1 MKKGKRKPSAK
12 KIRPE
17 KHSSLPL
24 LRPLSSASTSCKLF
38 RDCRIELD
46 RFLEVLID
54 KDYRRLII
62 EGDAPESVLKEAWAT
77 IYLQYCELQ
86 QDGTYNELFDKTKK
100 IQEINGR
107 ITLLDGIVQHLQLC
121 YDALLVKMVNE
132 MGIGLEL
139 ESSEDPMKKLKMV
152 QGRIK
157 RMILDMQNM
166 EQEIEGMQHEKRETN
181 GIEYYEDWLSAMSRA
196 YGYAV
201 RAKDISVMQ
210 FVRNQKKLNEQS
222 LKQQKD
228 AIQK

>member
-12 KIRPE
+12 KIRPG
-17 KHSSLPL
+17 KHSSLPP
-24 LRPLSSASTSCKLF
+24 LRPLNNISTSCKLY

-46 RFLEVLID
+46 RFLDVLID
-54 KDYRRLII
+54 KDYRRLIM
-62 EGDAPESVLKEAWAT
+62 EGDAPDSVLKESWAT
-77 IYLQYCELQ
+77 IYLQYCELK

-100 IQEINGR
+100 IQEMNGR

-121 YDALLVKMVNE
+121 YDPLLVKMVNE

-139 ESSEDPMKKLKMV
+139 EAAEDPMKKLKMI

-157 RMILDMQNM
+157 RMILDMQNLERDM
-166 EQEIEGMQHEKRETN
+166 EVLQNEKSETN
-181 GIEYYEDWLSAMSRA
+181 GIEYYEDWLGAMSRA

-228 AIQK
+228 AT

>member
-1 MKKGKRKPSAK
+1 M
-12 KIRPE
+12 
-17 KHSSLPL
+17 
-24 LRPLSSASTSCKLF
+24 
-38 RDCRIELD
+38 
-46 RFLEVLID
+46 
-54 KDYRRLII
+54 II
-62 EGDAPESVLKEAWAT
+62 EGDAPESVLKEVWAA

-100 IQEINGR
+100 IQELNGR

-121 YDALLVKMVNE
+121 YDPLLVKMMNE

-139 ESSEDPMKKLKMV
+139 EATEDPMKKLKIV

-157 RMILDMQNM
+157 RMIMDMQNI
-166 EQEIEGMQHEKRETN
+166 ERDIEGLQNEKRETN
-181 GIEYYEDWLSAMSRA
+181 GLEYYEDWLGAMSRA

-201 RAKDISVMQ
+201 RSKDISVMQ

-228 AIQK
+228 A